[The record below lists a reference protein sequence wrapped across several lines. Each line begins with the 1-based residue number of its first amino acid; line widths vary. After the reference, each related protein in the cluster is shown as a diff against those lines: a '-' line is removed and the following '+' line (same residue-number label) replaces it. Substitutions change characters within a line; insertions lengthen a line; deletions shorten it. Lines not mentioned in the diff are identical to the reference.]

1 VQMLYSIATNDNVV
15 VVVLL
20 LLLMMWSSMMM
31 SATQEEK
38 RRALMV
44 LKMHSHSEPRG
55 ENNKQFSYVT
65 PLFNKV
71 KSWL

>member
-1 VQMLYSIATNDNVV
+1 VQLLYSIATNGNV

-20 LLLMMWSSMMM
+20 VMMMMMWSSM

-55 ENNKQFSYVT
+55 DNNTQFSYVT
-65 PLFNKV
+65 SLFNKL

>member
-1 VQMLYSIATNDNVV
+1 MLYSIATNDNVL

-20 LLLMMWSSMMM
+20 MMMMMWSSMM

-38 RRALMV
+38 RRDLMV
-44 LKMHSHSEPRG
+44 WKMQSHSEPKG

-65 PLFNKV
+65 PLFNKA

>member
-1 VQMLYSIATNDNVV
+1 MLYSIATNDNVL

-20 LLLMMWSSMMM
+20 TMMMMWSSMM

>member
-1 VQMLYSIATNDNVV
+1 VQLLYSIATNDNVV
-15 VVVLL
+15 VVVLMMM
-20 LLLMMWSSMMM
+20 MMWSSMM

-44 LKMHSHSEPRG
+44 LKMQSHSEPRG
-55 ENNKQFSYVT
+55 DNNTQFSYVT
-65 PLFNKV
+65 SLFNKA